1 MSNHIRMSQDV
12 MEMGNRL
19 FLADE
24 LIEDAVA
31 MLSDIMADDSTRD
44 GEPPTGKEITQWV
57 EDWLAAASE
66 YMNGE
71 NNE

>member
-1 MSNHIRMSQDV
+1 MSNDHIYEGLVEVREQLV
-12 MEMGNRL
+12 T
-19 FLADE
+19 ADG
-24 LIEDAVA
+24 LIEEAVGW
-31 MLSDIMADDSTRD
+31 LSDIMADDNTRD

-66 YMNGE
+66 YLNGE

>member
-1 MSNHIRMSQDV
+1 MSNDNVYEGLVEIREQLV
-12 MEMGNRL
+12 V
-19 FLADE
+19 ADG
-24 LIEDAVA
+24 LIEEAVGW
-31 MLSDIMADDSTRD
+31 LSDIMADDSTRD